1 MVGRK
6 ADPRQ
11 LVLDLLFDALPDFTL
26 RDQRDALERPLVSL
40 AKGKK
45 PRVDAQGGAVP
56 IVYSFE
62 GGLEVRVLPSPTYG
76 WATIWDY
83 DLIIYLIGQLNARA
97 QKESVSERSGIRV
110 NPHAMLTGI
119 GRGTGGKDYA
129 ELRAAIA
136 RLQTTIIETN
146 IWHGEKLKR
155 FMRFSFITHFAED
168 EPSAV
173 SSGGMVFGL
182 PPWIVDSIRDHRG
195 VLSISPDYFHL
206 TGGIERFLYRVAR
219 KMVGRQTEGLL
230 VRMDSPRMHAELRAD
245 GIPGGRHR
253 MARIMRDNGLK
264 ALQKRRYKKD
274 DRPRPWWSGRPEHSG
289 SGLCRRG
296 AKPEMGRRHFLHLDR
311 RRGVVPRG
319 GG

>member
-1 MVGRK
+1 MAGRK

-45 PRVDAQGGAVP
+45 PRIDAQGGAVP

-168 EPSAV
+168 EPSAA

-195 VLSISPDYFHL
+195 VLSISPDYFYL

-219 KMVGRQTEGLL
+219 KMVGRQPEGLL
-230 VRMDSPRMHAELRAD
+230 VRMDTLHER
-245 GIPGGRHR
+245 
-253 MARIMRDNGLK
+253 
-264 ALQKRRYKKD
+264 
-274 DRPRPWWSGRPEHSG
+274 SG
-289 SGLCRRG
+289 SPMRLADF
-296 AKPEMGRRHFLHLDR
+296 AKAVRTAVARQRLPDYAARLTTATDGSEAVLLAPLTLGSDT
-311 RRGVVPRG
+311 PCPTP
-319 GG
+319 

>member
-97 QKESVSERSGIRV
+97 QKENVSERSGIRV

-230 VRMDSPRMHAELRAD
+230 VRMDTLHER
-245 GIPGGRHR
+245 
-253 MARIMRDNGLK
+253 
-264 ALQKRRYKKD
+264 
-274 DRPRPWWSGRPEHSG
+274 SG
-289 SGLCRRG
+289 SPMRLADF
-296 AKPEMGRRHFLHLDR
+296 AKAVRNAVARQRLPDYAARLTTATDGSEAVLL
-311 RRGVVPRG
+311 VPLTLG
-319 GG
+319 SDTPCPTP

>member
-1 MVGRK
+1 MTGRK
-6 ADPRQ
+6 TDSRQ
-11 LVLDLLFDALPDFTL
+11 MVLDLLFDARPDFTL

-45 PRVDAQGGAVP
+45 TRIDAQGAAVP
-56 IVYSFE
+56 IVYNFE
-62 GGLEVRVLPSPTYG
+62 GGLEIRVLPSPTYG

-83 DLIIYLIGQLNARA
+83 DLIIYLIGQLNTRA
-97 QKESVSERSGIRV
+97 QRDNISERSGIRV
-110 NPHAMLTGI
+110 SPHTLLTGI

-168 EPSAV
+168 DPGAT

-195 VLSISPDYFHL
+195 VLSINPTYFQL
-206 TGGIERFLYRVAR
+206 TGGIERFLYRLAR
-219 KMVGRQTEGLL
+219 KMVGRQMEGLL
-230 VRMDSPRMHAELRAD
+230 IRMETLHERSGSPMRLADFAKAVRTAIARQRLPDYSAQLAIATDGSEAVQFLPTLLGADSPGE
-245 GIPGGRHR
+245 
-253 MARIMRDNGLK
+253 
-264 ALQKRRYKKD
+264 
-274 DRPRPWWSGRPEHSG
+274 
-289 SGLCRRG
+289 
-296 AKPEMGRRHFLHLDR
+296 
-311 RRGVVPRG
+311 
-319 GG
+319 